1 MANYNS
7 LSPYYSTKI
16 TNGYLDLLNLRDIP
30 VLADDILFTLTKIY
44 EYRPD
49 LLAFDLYNDHRLWW
63 VFALRNKDTLRDP
76 VFDMQAGT
84 QIYLPKLSVIKKA
97 LGI

>member
-7 LSPYYSTKI
+7 LSPYYTTKI
-16 TNGYLDLLNLRDIP
+16 TNGYLDILNLRDIP
-30 VLADDILFTLTKIY
+30 ILSDDILFTLTKIY

-63 VFALRNKDTLRDP
+63 VFALRNKDNIRDP
-76 VFDMQAGT
+76 VYDMKAGT

>member
-1 MANYNS
+1 MVSYNS
-7 LSPYYSTKI
+7 FSPYYATKI
-16 TNGYLDLLNLRDIP
+16 TNDYLDILNLRDIP
-30 VLADDILFTLTKIY
+30 NLSDDILFTLTKTY

-49 LLAFDLYNDHRLWW
+49 LLAFDLYNDQRLWW
-63 VFALRNKDTLRDP
+63 VFSLRNKDTIRDP
-76 VFDMQAGT
+76 VFDMIAGT

>member
-16 TNGYLDLLNLRDIP
+16 TNGYLDILNLRDIP

-63 VFALRNKDTLRDP
+63 VFALRNKDTIRDQKQK
-76 VFDMQAGT
+76 V
-84 QIYLPKLSVIKKA
+84 S
-97 LGI
+97 